1 MLTPPR
7 LTLRLRLSIS
17 IIAIVALF
25 TLTNITY
32 QVSSENRNLRLDNL
46 QNAVASQLGI
56 VSIRQLLENQQKQI
70 LVLDA
75 LKTSEGENLSQQE
88 IDKGL
93 EGLISL
99 QAEIMRLEPFVFSET
114 ANSYN
119 LLIENYEA

>member
-46 QNAVASQLGI
+46 RNAVASQLGI
-56 VSIRQLLENQQKQI
+56 VSIRQLLENQQKQN
-70 LVLDA
+70 A
-75 LKTSEGENLSQQE
+75 NSQQTQ
-88 IDKGL
+88 K
-93 EGLISL
+93 
-99 QAEIMRLEPFVFSET
+99 
-114 ANSYN
+114 
-119 LLIENYEA
+119 

>member
-1 MLTPPR
+1 MLTTPR

-56 VSIRQLLENQQKQI
+56 VSIRQLLENQQNENASTSHFSQKKQ
-70 LVLDA
+70 
-75 LKTSEGENLSQQE
+75 
-88 IDKGL
+88 
-93 EGLISL
+93 
-99 QAEIMRLEPFVFSET
+99 
-114 ANSYN
+114 
-119 LLIENYEA
+119 

>member
-93 EGLISL
+93 EGLILSL
-99 QAEIMRLEPFVFSET
+99 IH
-114 ANSYN
+114 
-119 LLIENYEA
+119 I